1 MTTAAT
7 SLAISAGNSMG
18 PRSGAHRV
26 LYCYAHERLA
36 PKLRDLVA
44 VQEAAGRAA
53 IERGFVLGALFVEE
67 DSSGTAMQA
76 LIDAVSSQPGGTA
89 VAVPHRGHLIP
100 LGRPYEWQLF
110 LEEIT
115 RHPLVFTGRTP

>member
-1 MTTAAT
+1 MTAT
-7 SLAISAGNSMG
+7 SASLAVWAGSSTG
-18 PRSGAHRV
+18 SGVHRV

-44 VQEAAGRAA
+44 VREAADRAA
-53 IERGFVLGALFVEE
+53 IERGFVLGALFVEQ

-76 LIDAVSSQPGGTA
+76 LIDAVSSQPGSTA

>member
-1 MTTAAT
+1 MTTSAT
-7 SLAISAGNSMG
+7 SLAVSAGSSTG

-26 LYCYAHERLA
+26 LHCYAHEHLA
-36 PKLRDLVA
+36 PKLLDLVA
-44 VQEAAGRAA
+44 VQEAAARAA

-76 LIDAVSSQPGGTA
+76 LIDAVSSQPGRTA
-89 VAVPHRGHLIP
+89 IAVPHRGHLIP
-100 LGRPYEWQLF
+100 LGRPYEWQQF

>member
-1 MTTAAT
+1 M
-7 SLAISAGNSMG
+7 
-18 PRSGAHRV
+18 

-36 PKLRDLVA
+36 PNLRDLIA

-53 IERGFVLGALFVEE
+53 VERGFVLGALIVEE

-76 LIDAVSSQPGGTA
+76 LIDAVSSQPNGTA
-89 VAVPHRGHLIP
+89 VAIPHRGHLIP

-115 RHPLVFTGRTP
+115 RHPLLFTGRTS